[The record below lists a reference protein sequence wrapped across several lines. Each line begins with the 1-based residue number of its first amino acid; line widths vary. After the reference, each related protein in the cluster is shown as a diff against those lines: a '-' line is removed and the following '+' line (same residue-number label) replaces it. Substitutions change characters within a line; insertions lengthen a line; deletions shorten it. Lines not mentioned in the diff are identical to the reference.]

1 ALLIGTVFC
10 QRRFA
15 GLLQIGGGEVVNG
28 ALRGRIGGCA
38 GLQLQQ
44 VALGA
49 VVSLGELAVSNTVL
63 DQSRQMLHLDVFLA
77 PDALAAPAG
86 ELIGG
91 EAAGL
96 LRLVQQGGGA
106 IDVAVGERLGHF
118 GRKQPLLEA
127 CDARSPAEAAL
138 KFASVS
144 TASSTRPP
152 LSASSKRA
160 ARTPA
165 TRCSPSCASPLT
177 GSAAAAER

>member
-1 ALLIGTVFC
+1 MIRRPPRSTLFPYTTLF
-10 QRRFA
+10 RSRFA
-15 GLLQIGGGEVVNG
+15 GLLQIGCGERVNG

-38 GLQLQQ
+38 GLQLLQ

-63 DQSRQMLHLDVFLA
+63 DQGREMLHLDVFLA
-77 PDALAAPAG
+77 PGDVGAPAS

-118 GRKQPLLEA
+118 GREQALLEA
-127 CDARSPAEAAL
+127 CDARVAGGGDLEI
-138 KFASVS
+138 
-144 TASSTRPP
+144 R
-152 LSASSKRA
+152 
-160 ARTPA
+160 
-165 TRCSPSCASPLT
+165 
-177 GSAAAAER
+177 ER